1 MLVVECSQWLFS
13 FHKTASSPSLPSEAG
28 GEGRGEEALVNSKTI
43 QQPTFNFER
52 PSSSL
57 RAPSLNVE
65 GSMLV
70 VEWSQWLFSFHQTAS
85 SPSLPSE
92 AGGEGWGEEALVK
105 SKTVQ
110 HPRFNLER
118 PSSSPRTPSL
128 NAEGSAISQ
137 ERSHEF

>member
-1 MLVVECSQWLFS
+1 MKPKRLIPP
-13 FHKTASSPSLPSEAG
+13 SSPSEAG

-70 VEWSQWLFSFHQTAS
+70 VECSQWLFSFHTTAS

-92 AGGEGWGEEALVK
+92 AGGEGRGEEVFTIYSGL
-105 SKTVQ
+105 
-110 HPRFNLER
+110 
-118 PSSSPRTPSL
+118 
-128 NAEGSAISQ
+128 ISDAV
-137 ERSHEF
+137 HVD